1 MTIDDYGS
9 KFYKWAYN
17 LNVKRIKNNKQL
29 LKELI
34 DQAGL
39 EDAFVKVDDFFIT
52 KERTLTVMPNLPDL
66 STQNVDK
73 AKLDEFIRLQSLHID
88 GMITQ
93 RTINTLLIAIKR
105 NEDFNIQLNVL
116 VSLLPEPL
124 NHFILGDEAEDVFP
138 YSRTS
143 SYPKYKEILDSGL
156 EDYLNSL
163 IGEALL
169 LSL

>member
-9 KFYKWAYN
+9 KFYSWAYE

-34 DQAGL
+34 EQAGL
-39 EDAFVKVDDFFIT
+39 DDAFVKVEEFYIT
-52 KERTLTVMPNLPDL
+52 KDRTLPVMPNLPDL

-73 AKLDEFIRLQSLHID
+73 AKLDEFIRLQSLHMD
-88 GMITQ
+88 GMQTQ

-105 NEDFNIQLNVL
+105 NEEFNIQLNVL
-116 VSLLPEPL
+116 VSLFPEPL
-124 NHFILGDEAEDVFP
+124 NHFILEDEAEDVLP
-138 YSRTS
+138 
-143 SYPKYKEILDSGL
+143 YPKTPNYPTYKKILDDGL

>member
-9 KFYKWAYN
+9 KFYSWAYE

-34 DQAGL
+34 EQAGL
-39 EDAFVKVDDFFIT
+39 EDAFVKVDEFFIT
-52 KERTLTVMPNLPDL
+52 KDRTLTVMPNLPDL
-66 STQNVDK
+66 TTQNVDK
-73 AKLDEFIRLQSLHID
+73 SKLDEFIRLQSLHID
-88 GMITQ
+88 GMQTQ

-105 NEDFNIQLNVL
+105 NEEFNVQLNVL

-124 NHFILGDEAEDVFP
+124 NHFILEDEVEDVFP
-138 YSRTS
+138 YPKTPN
-143 SYPKYKEILDSGL
+143 YPKYKEILNNGL

>member
-1 MTIDDYGS
+1 MDIDDYGV
-9 KFYKWAYN
+9 KFYEWAYN

-29 LKELI
+29 LNTLI

-39 EDAFVKVDDFFIT
+39 EDAFVKVDDFYIT
-52 KERTLTVMPNLPDL
+52 KERTLTIMPNLPDL
-66 STQNVDK
+66 STAKVDQ
-73 AKLDEFIRLQSLHID
+73 AKLEEFIRLQKLHTD

-93 RTINTLLIAIKR
+93 RSINTLLIAIKR
-105 NEDFNIQLNVL
+105 NEDYNIQLNVL

-124 NHFILGDEAEDVFP
+124 NHFILGEEVEVNP
-138 YSRTS
+138 YPRTP

-156 EDYLNSL
+156 GEYLDTL

>member
-1 MTIDDYGS
+1 MDIDDYGV
-9 KFYKWAYN
+9 KFYEWAYN

-29 LKELI
+29 LNSLI
-34 DQAGL
+34 EQAGL
-39 EDAFVKVDDFFIT
+39 EDAFVKVDDFYIT

-66 STQNVDK
+66 TTQKVDQG
-73 AKLDEFIRLQSLHID
+73 KLAEFIRLQNLYTD
-88 GMITQ
+88 NMIMQ

-105 NEDFNIQLNVL
+105 NEDYNIQLNVL

-124 NHFILGDEAEDVFP
+124 NHFILGEELEEVNP
-138 YSRTS
+138 YPKTP

-156 EDYLNSL
+156 GEYLETM

>member
-9 KFYKWAYN
+9 KFYSWAYE

-34 DQAGL
+34 EQAGL
-39 EDAFVKVDDFFIT
+39 DDAFVKVDDFYIT
-52 KERTLTVMPNLPDL
+52 KDHTLPVMPNLPDL
-66 STQNVDK
+66 TTQNVDK
-73 AKLDEFIRLQSLHID
+73 SKLDEFIRLQSLHMD
-88 GMITQ
+88 GMRTQ

-105 NEDFNIQLNVL
+105 NEEFNIQLNVL

-124 NHFILGDEAEDVFP
+124 NHFILGDEAEEFP
-138 YSRTS
+138 YPKTPN
-143 SYPKYKEILDSGL
+143 YPQYKKILDDGL

>member
-9 KFYKWAYN
+9 KFYSWAYE

-34 DQAGL
+34 EQAGL
-39 EDAFVKVDDFFIT
+39 EDAFVKVDEFFIT
-52 KERTLTVMPNLPDL
+52 KDRTLTVMPNLPDL
-66 STQNVDK
+66 SNQKVDK
-73 AKLDEFIRLQSLHID
+73 TKLDEFIRLQSLHID
-88 GMITQ
+88 STQTQ

-105 NEDFNIQLNVL
+105 NEEFNIQLNVL
-116 VSLLPEPL
+116 ASLLPEPL
-124 NHFILGDEAEDVFP
+124 NHFILEDETEDVFP
-138 YSRTS
+138 YPKTPN
-143 SYPKYKEILDSGL
+143 YPKYKEILDDGL

>member
-1 MTIDDYGS
+1 MDIDDYS
-9 KFYKWAYN
+9 VKFYEWAYN

-29 LKELI
+29 LNSLI
-34 DQAGL
+34 EQAGL
-39 EDAFVKVDDFFIT
+39 KDAFVKVDDFYIT
-52 KERTLTVMPNLPDL
+52 KERTLPVMPNLPDL
-66 STQNVDK
+66 STQNIDK
-73 AKLDEFIRLQSLHID
+73 AKLEEFIRLQSLYMD
-88 GMITQ
+88 GMQTQ

-105 NEDFNIQLNVL
+105 NEEFNIQLNVL

-124 NHFILGDEAEDVFP
+124 NHFILEDEAEDVFP
-138 YSRTS
+138 YPKTPN
-143 SYPKYKEILDSGL
+143 YPQYRKILDEGL

>member
-1 MTIDDYGS
+1 MDIDDYGT
-9 KFYKWAYN
+9 KFYEWAYN

-29 LKELI
+29 LNTLI
-34 DQAGL
+34 EQAGL
-39 EDAFVKVDDFFIT
+39 EDAFVKVDDFYIT

-66 STQNVDK
+66 STTKVDQD
-73 AKLDEFIRLQSLHID
+73 KLAEFIRLQKLHFD
-88 GMITQ
+88 GMVMQ
-93 RTINTLLIAIKR
+93 RSINTLLIAIKR
-105 NEDFNIQLNVL
+105 NEDYNIQLNVL

-124 NHFILGDEAEDVFP
+124 NHFILEEELEDVNP
-138 YSRTS
+138 YPRTP

-156 EDYLNSL
+156 GEYLDTL

>member
-1 MTIDDYGS
+1 MTVDDYGS
-9 KFYKWAYN
+9 KFYSWAYE

-34 DQAGL
+34 EQAGL
-39 EDAFVKVDDFFIT
+39 EDAFVKVDEFFIT
-52 KERTLTVMPNLPDL
+52 KDRTLTVMPNLPDL
-66 STQNVDK
+66 TTQNVDK
-73 AKLDEFIRLQSLHID
+73 SKLDEFIRLQSLHMD
-88 GMITQ
+88 GMQTQ
-93 RTINTLLIAIKR
+93 CTINTLLIAIKR
-105 NEDFNIQLNVL
+105 NEEFSIQLNVL
-116 VSLLPEPL
+116 VSLLPEAL

-138 YSRTS
+138 YPKTPN
-143 SYPKYKEILDSGL
+143 YPAYKKILGDGL